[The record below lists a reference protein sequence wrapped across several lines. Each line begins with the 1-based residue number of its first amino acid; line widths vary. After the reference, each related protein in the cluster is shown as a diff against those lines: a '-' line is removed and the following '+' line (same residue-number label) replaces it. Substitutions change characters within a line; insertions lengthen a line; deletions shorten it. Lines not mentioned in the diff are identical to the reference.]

1 LTQTA
6 SDTLVLVPARNGSKR
21 LPGKNLRQLAGR
33 SLLAWTADAVRT
45 DLPGVDVLLSTDG
58 EEIATEGRR
67 LGWVV
72 PFVRPQ
78 ELASDSASSVDVAL
92 HALDWHAQTHGRLP
106 ARLLML
112 QPTSPFRPHGL
123 LREAIG
129 LMDGDDALDAVISVK
144 RVSVGEAHVYR
155 EATGRLQPVSPGADA
170 GQACYVPSGAL
181 YLIRTDALQRER
193 SFIPPATG
201 LVPHSGLS
209 TLDID
214 DLDDWSLAETVSA
227 RFLELSR
234 TD

>member
-1 LTQTA
+1 MTKTA
-6 SDTLVLVPARNGSKR
+6 DDTLVLVTARNGSKR

-33 SLLAWTADAVRT
+33 SLLAWTADTART
-45 DLPGVDVLLSTDG
+45 ELPDVEVLLSTDG
-58 EEIATEGRR
+58 AEIATEGRR
-67 LGWVV
+67 LGWAV

-78 ELASDSASSVDVAL
+78 ELASDGASSVDVAL
-92 HALDWHAQTHGRLP
+92 HALDWYEQTHGRLP

-112 QPTSPFRPHGL
+112 QPTSPFRPRGL
-123 LREAIG
+123 LRAAIG
-129 LMDGDDALDAVISVK
+129 LMDGDDALEAVIAVK

-155 EATGRLQPVSPGADA
+155 EAAGRLQPISPDAEA

-201 LVPHSGLS
+201 LVPHGSLS

-214 DLDDWSLAETVSA
+214 DLDDWSLAEAVSA
-227 RFLELSR
+227 RFLELPEP
-234 TD
+234 D